1 MGKKDFFQFKQF
13 HIHQEHAAMKVG
25 TDSDLL
31 GALAAGG
38 KHILDVGTGT
48 GVLALMMAQRF
59 ANAEVTAVEIDDEAV
74 MDAQRNFQ
82 ESKYADRITLVHD
95 SFQHFLAD
103 RSQAD
108 APFDSVVCN
117 PPYFDR
123 SLECPTL
130 GRTRAR
136 HSSCLPFSVLA
147 AGVSDLL
154 CDGGTFTVCIPPEV
168 LSDFNSACFLAGFWL
183 RDNLQI
189 KSLPEKGVKRHILI
203 YKKGIA
209 EAPTCEQTFCMR
221 NADKTVSDWYKET
234 VKEFLI
240 NS

>member
-38 KHILDVGTGT
+38 KRILDVGTGT

-59 ANAEVTAVEIDDEAV
+59 NDAMVTAVEIDNEAV
-74 MDAQRNFQ
+74 LDASRNFQ
-82 ESKYADRITLVHD
+82 ESPFARRITLVHE
-95 SFQHFLAD
+95 SFQQFVSERGAD
-103 RSQAD
+103 EQLFD
-108 APFDSVVCN
+108 AVVCN

-136 HSSCLPFSVLA
+136 HSSSLPFSVLA
-147 AGVSDLL
+147 KGVSALL
-154 CDGGTFTVCIPPEV
+154 NDKGTFTVIIPPEV
-168 LSDFNSACFLAGFWL
+168 LSDFNAECFLSGFWL
-183 RDNLQI
+183 KDNYRI
-189 KSLPEKGVKRHILI
+189 KSVPEKGTKRHILI
-203 YKKGIA
+203 YQKGMA
-209 EAPTCEQTFCMR
+209 EAPTLEHTCCMR
-221 NADKTVSDWYKET
+221 NADNTMSDWYVQT
-234 VKEFLI
+234 LQDFLLD
-240 NS
+240 

>member
-38 KHILDVGTGT
+38 KQILDIGTGT

-59 ANAEVTAVEIDDEAV
+59 IDAKVTAIEIDENAV
-74 MDAQRNFQ
+74 LDAKRNFE
-82 ESKYADRITLVHD
+82 ESNFADRITLVHD
-95 SFQHFLAD
+95 SFQQFLSS
-103 RSQAD
+103 RKTED
-108 APFDSVVCN
+108 ALFDSVICN

-136 HSSCLPFSVLA
+136 HSSSLPFSVLA
-147 AGVSDLL
+147 QGVASLL
-154 CDGGTFTVCIPPEV
+154 CVNGTFTVCIPPEV
-168 LSDFNSACFLAGFWL
+168 LSDFNAECFLAGFWI
-183 RDNLQI
+183 RDNFNI
-189 KSLPEKGVKRHILI
+189 KSVPEKGIKRHILI

-209 EAPTCEQTFCMR
+209 ECQTKEQTFCMR

-234 VKEFLI
+234 LKEFLL
-240 NS
+240 

>member
-38 KHILDVGTGT
+38 KHILDIGTGT

-59 ANAEVTAVEIDDEAV
+59 ADATVTAVEIDDNAV
-74 MDAQRNFQ
+74 LDAQRNFQ
-82 ESKYADRITLVHD
+82 ESRYADRITLVHD
-95 SFQHFLAD
+95 SFQHFLSD
-103 RSQAD
+103 RTAED
-108 APFDSVVCN
+108 GVFDSVICN

-136 HSSCLPFSVLA
+136 HSSSLPFPVLA
-147 AGVSDLL
+147 KGVADMLSEK
-154 CDGGTFTVCIPPEV
+154 GTFTVCIPPEV
-168 LSDFNSACFLAGFWL
+168 LSDFNAECFLAGFWL
-183 RDNLQI
+183 KENFHI
-189 KSLPEKGVKRHILI
+189 KSVPEKGTKRHILI
-203 YKKGIA
+203 YQKGIA
-209 EAPTCEQTFCMR
+209 EGVTREYTFCMR
-221 NADKTVSDWYKET
+221 NADKSVSDWYKET
-234 VKEFLI
+234 LKDFLL
-240 NS
+240 

>member
-1 MGKKDFFQFKQF
+1 M
-13 HIHQEHAAMKVG
+13 
-25 TDSDLL
+25 
-31 GALAAGG
+31 
-38 KHILDVGTGT
+38 
-48 GVLALMMAQRF
+48 
-59 ANAEVTAVEIDDEAV
+59 
-74 MDAQRNFQ
+74 
-82 ESKYADRITLVHD
+82 HD
-95 SFQHFLAD
+95 SFQNFLTARVQD
-103 RSQAD
+103 A

-136 HSSCLPFSVLA
+136 HSSSLPFSVLA

-209 EAPTCEQTFCMR
+209 EAPTHEQTFCMR
-221 NADKTVSDWYKET
+221 NADKTVSSWYKET
-234 VKEFLI
+234 LKEFLI